1 MELNGA
7 LNETVGI
14 MDGLIA
20 GLTSEHREMK
30 TPCKQFTV
38 HDLMNHVVNTS
49 KFVSAV
55 VAGTPENMPAEGTD
69 HLTEG
74 PVNGWN
80 DGKAAGE
87 TSEDLVPAPAPSSDN
102 NRRQK
107 SRPRRRPGS
116 ASRPDP
122 ARWPSPNAS
131 TSRSTAIVWRSATSR
146 RCCTRWSPSRRHR

>member
-14 MDGLIA
+14 MDGLVA

-80 DGKAAGE
+80 DGKGDQRGPRAGSGPVVGQQQAAK
-87 TSEDLVPAPAPSSDN
+87 
-102 NRRQK
+102 K
-107 SRPRRRPGS
+107 SAKKAARVRKS
-116 ASRPDP
+116 A
-122 ARWPSPNAS
+122 
-131 TSRSTAIVWRSATSR
+131 
-146 RCCTRWSPSRRHR
+146 